1 MRLGISSIGKGSR
14 SCGAGLTNSKSALGG
29 FDQDQKER
37 ARFEGL
43 RRQEGAGG
51 IPFPTLAS
59 KTSFRDVACKKQ
71 YKAATTSRFGMIT
84 IFLLRNATD
93 LYITAHV
100 GLQGNK

>member
-1 MRLGISSIGKGSR
+1 MLR
-14 SCGAGLTNSKSALGG
+14 SQGGAKKREHVLEQNSEH
-29 FDQDQKER
+29 FEKER

-43 RRQEGAGG
+43 RRQVGAGG

-59 KTSFRDVACKKQ
+59 KTSFCDVACKKQ